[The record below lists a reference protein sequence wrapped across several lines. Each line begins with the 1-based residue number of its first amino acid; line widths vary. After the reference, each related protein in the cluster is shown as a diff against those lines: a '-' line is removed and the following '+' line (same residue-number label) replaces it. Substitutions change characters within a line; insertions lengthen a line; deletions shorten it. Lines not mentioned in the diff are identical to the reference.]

1 MGIGAALLMGWIGFL
16 GGVVLFSRVGAWI
29 VIAWEMGRA
38 REGGA
43 RDHFSLPMAAGV
55 SAFHSG
61 PWFLVACAI
70 FAYYTR
76 GEPWWPWLF
85 GGAIIGV
92 LYPAGLITNVMR
104 KRGKNAGQIV
114 S

>member
-1 MGIGAALLMGWIGFL
+1 MGIGAGLMMGWIGFL
-16 GGVVLFSRVGAWI
+16 GGIVLFSRVSAWI

-38 REGGA
+38 HEGGG
-43 RDHFSLPMAAGV
+43 RDRFSFPMAAGV

-61 PWFLVACAI
+61 PWLLVACGI

-85 GGAIIGV
+85 GSAIIGV
-92 LYPAGLITNVMR
+92 LYPAVLVTNVMR
-104 KRGKNAGQIV
+104 KRGKNAA
-114 S
+114 